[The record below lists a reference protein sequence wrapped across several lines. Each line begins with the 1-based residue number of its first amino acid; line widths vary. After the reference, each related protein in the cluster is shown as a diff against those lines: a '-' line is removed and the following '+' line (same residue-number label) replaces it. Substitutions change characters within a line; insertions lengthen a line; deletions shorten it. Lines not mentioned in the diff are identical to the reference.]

1 MRYHPDNIKMHFIVC
16 TGRTG
21 STLLASML
29 NMHPMVVSISE
40 ETFAYSLFLKYK
52 NVQIWNSDTIRQF
65 CYDFFLFSDGK
76 LEPQFGTRKDLED
89 ILEEHKSILNAEKA
103 IKLAHLC
110 FFPKKDKDRVT
121 TLVDKQLIFHSIL
134 EEVAAMYPECKFIL
148 LTRDPRDNAL
158 VKRRRA
164 ERENRKAFYPYFA
177 FTWNYV
183 YSTLYRKK
191 MKIGPDRFLD
201 VKYEDLASYPVE
213 TLQKICTF
221 LDFPYDDVMLK
232 YDEHLKK
239 EIKANENVY
248 SDVLK
253 KNINILHQGLTEK
266 VNTKKVGFWKENLT
280 KEQAG
285 LVWDITSET
294 AEKFGYKKE
303 DCEPGRKVDFEY
315 FKSWFKFFYGY
326 ILIPS
331 TYFKL
336 PFFVRVWIK
345 KLLYSKNFRSG
356 KFSDK
361 EFYRTRMSS

>member
-1 MRYHPDNIKMHFIVC
+1 MHFIVC

-29 NMHPMVVSISE
+29 NMHPNIVSISE
-40 ETFAYSLFLKYK
+40 ETFAYSLNLKYRDVK
-52 NVQIWNSDTIRQF
+52 NWDAETIKNF

-76 LEPQFGTRKDLED
+76 LEPQFGTQEDLRI
-89 ILEEHKSILNAEKA
+89 ILEENAENLNAENA

-110 FFPKKDKDRVT
+110 FFPKKDKSEVT

-134 EEVAAMYPECKFIL
+134 EEVAAMYPHCKFIL

-191 MKIGPDRFLD
+191 QKIGASRFYDL
-201 VKYEDLASYPVE
+201 KYEDLATDPVN
-213 TLQKICTF
+213 TLQKICNF
-221 LDFPYDDVMLK
+221 LDVPYDEIMMN

-239 EIKANENVY
+239 EIKSNENVY

-280 KEQAG
+280 KEQAD
-285 LVWDITSET
+285 LVWGITEST
-294 AEKFGYKKE
+294 ALKFGYSQEGCKPTKKYNLE
-303 DCEPGRKVDFEY
+303 WI
-315 FKSWFKFFYGY
+315 KSWLKFYYGY
-326 ILIPS
+326 ILIPVS
-331 TYFKL
+331 YFKL

-345 KLLYSKNFRSG
+345 KLLYSKKFRSG
-356 KFSDK
+356 KFSDQ
-361 EFYRTRMSS
+361 EFYKTRMSS